1 MSVTRILEA
10 LDFATAYVNKM
21 EAEIATLRAVH
32 AEAMEL
38 LREVDELL
46 ESVEKMEGAFSRDP
60 EVHKT
65 NIIEGHANEA
75 EKIRPKIAAYL
86 EKHDGTRK
94 VE

>member
-46 ESVEKMEGAFSRDP
+46 ESVEKMEGALCSPHARGDGPPKPPLLTARSRGWASRRNLTKK
-60 EVHKT
+60 E
-65 NIIEGHANEA
+65 N
-75 EKIRPKIAAYL
+75 
-86 EKHDGTRK
+86 
-94 VE
+94 